1 MFFSFHK
8 KCLEQLRGG
17 HRETQRQIF
26 GGKKDLEGRRN
37 REMQERCRI
46 EMVQRSRES
55 EIQTAKMAGD
65 KWQK

>member
-1 MFFSFHK
+1 MDI
-8 KCLEQLRGG
+8 ER
-17 HRETQRQIF
+17 HRDRY
-26 GGKKDLEGRRN
+26 LEGRRD

-46 EMVQRSRES
+46 EMGQRSRES